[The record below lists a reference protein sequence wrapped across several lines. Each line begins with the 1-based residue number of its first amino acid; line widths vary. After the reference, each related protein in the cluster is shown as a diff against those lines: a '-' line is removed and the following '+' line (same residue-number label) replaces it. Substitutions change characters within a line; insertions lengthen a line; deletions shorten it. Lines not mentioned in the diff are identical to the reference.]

1 MKYGVLLIFILGS
14 IFSLEAQISKKV
26 ETMSIITCEC
36 LENKSEEELDI
47 DFPTIL
53 NDCNK
58 AATLGALLSMAPTD
72 KDSTITLNS
81 DGSSSEISAVDMIAS
96 ETWLEKN
103 CEVYNNY
110 VVSTSE
116 MDEVFQPV
124 LENSCACIQKISTA
138 IPIQEKNELI
148 KNCIQNAID
157 SSKVSELIDI
167 ESEDVYAGFYE
178 DVSKN
183 LFELC
188 PAVEQVI
195 LSDSEEKLNAY
206 SSNDKAMDF
215 YNQGQTAL
223 VKKDYKL
230 AVKKFKKAV
239 REDARFVY
247 AWDNLGISYR
257 NLDNYEDAIKSYKKS
272 IAIDSLNRTSL
283 MNIAVAYNYK
293 SDFKNS
299 ETWYT
304 KFKDIYPSDPE
315 GHYGLSLSLLNQNKL
330 ESALYSIIEAFNLYK
345 QQGSPYIADA
355 EKVIS
360 YLYSLFENENMI
372 DKFNEICEEKNI
384 NIVQD

>member
-1 MKYGVLLIFILGS
+1 MKNSLLLIFILGG
-14 IFSLEAQISKKV
+14 FLNLGAQISKKV
-26 ETMSIITCEC
+26 ETMSMITCEC
-36 LENKSEEELDI
+36 LENKSEEELD
-47 DFPTIL
+47 DNFPTIID
-53 NDCNK
+53 DCNK
-58 AATLGALLSMAPTD
+58 AATFGALISMVPTD

-81 DGSSSEISAVDMIAS
+81 DGSSSEITPEDKIAS
-96 ETWLEKN
+96 EKWLETN

-116 MDEVFQPV
+116 MDEIFQPV
-124 LENSCACIQKISTA
+124 LENSCSCIQEISTA
-138 IPIQEKNELI
+138 LPIQEKNDLI
-148 KNCIQNAID
+148 KSCIQKSIA
-157 SSKVSELIDI
+157 SSKASEVFDI
-167 ESEDVYAGFYE
+167 ESEEVYAGFYE

-195 LSDSEEKLNAY
+195 LSDSQEKINAY
-206 SSNDKAMDF
+206 SSNDKAMAF
-215 YNQGQTAL
+215 YEEGQTAIAN
-223 VKKDYKL
+223 KDYKL

-257 NLDNYEDAIKSYKKS
+257 YLDNYDKAIESYKKS
-272 IAIDSLNRTSL
+272 IAVDSLNRTSL

-293 SDFKNS
+293 KDFKNS
-299 ETWYT
+299 EMWYT
-304 KFKDIYPSDPE
+304 NFKDIYPSDPE
-315 GHYGLSLSLLNQNKL
+315 GHYGLSLALMNQNKL

-355 EKVIS
+355 EKVVS
-360 YLYSLFENENMI
+360 YLYNLFEKDDII
-372 DKFNEICEEKNI
+372 DKFNEICKERNV